1 MLLRRKGRNRAPLHE
16 HFQFET
22 LRASNIRPVV
32 SRKSEFFRSLRAGRR
47 GAAASRFPFFQRQNA
62 HGARPGGRAL
72 PNTFLSHTPIKGAT
86 ATVLR
91 KRIFARTKNEERPR
105 EALLFFY
112 WKNSQTIRP
121 VASRKNAAFPLTSGR
136 AARCRR
142 SEKSALGEG
151 WGAWGEGLRER
162 LSFGKAEPSRAGRGV
177 SLPPNNLRIVLTG
190 SNGRDI
196 AACRRR
202 AR

>member
-91 KRIFARTKNEERPR
+91 KRIFARTKKRS
-105 EALLFFY
+105 AH
-112 WKNSQTIRP
+112 
-121 VASRKNAAFPLTSGR
+121 G
-136 AARCRR
+136 RR
-142 SEKSALGEG
+142 SSFLLEKLSNHTARRF
-151 WGAWGEGLRER
+151 AKKTR
-162 LSFGKAEPSRAGRGV
+162 LSRPLRTGRRCAATSHSAFFKDNMLQG
-177 SLPPNNLRIVLTG
+177 LLTQFYKQFQ
-190 SNGRDI
+190 
-196 AACRRR
+196 
-202 AR
+202 

>member
-22 LRASNIRPVV
+22 LRASNIRPVA
-32 SRKSEFFRSLRAGRR
+32 SRKKRIFFRSLRAGRR

-91 KRIFARTKNEERPR
+91 KRIFARTKNEECPQGGAPR
-105 EALLFFY
+105 FY
-112 WKNSQTIRP
+112 RKNSQIILP
-121 VASRKNAAFPLTSGR
+121 VVAGKTRLFRSLRAGRRGAAALKKARWGKDGGPGGKDYGNAFPS
-136 AARCRR
+136 
-142 SEKSALGEG
+142 
-151 WGAWGEGLRER
+151 ER
-162 LSFGKAEPSRAGRGV
+162 LSPLAPAEGFPF
-177 SLPPNNLRIVLTG
+177 PQTTYE
-190 SNGRDI
+190 
-196 AACRRR
+196 
-202 AR
+202 

>member
-91 KRIFARTKNEERPR
+91 KRIFARTKNEECPQGGAPR
-105 EALLFFY
+105 FY
-112 WKNSQTIRP
+112 WKNSQIILP
-121 VASRKNAAFPLTSGR
+121 VVAGKTRLFRSLRAGRRGAAALKKARWGKDGGLGGKDYGNAFPS
-136 AARCRR
+136 
-142 SEKSALGEG
+142 
-151 WGAWGEGLRER
+151 ER
-162 LSFGKAEPSRAGRGV
+162 LSPLVPAEGFPF
-177 SLPPNNLRIVLTG
+177 PQTTYE
-190 SNGRDI
+190 
-196 AACRRR
+196 
-202 AR
+202 